1 MYLDINQCKLV
12 VDHFPNDVESIFV
25 FRIFLCRQ
33 LNSFFCYI
41 KNFFVS
47 DPFLLQ
53 KKMTSASNAEV
64 ISFTK
69 QFRQCRGRTSFPA
82 YIISL

>member
-25 FRIFLCRQ
+25 FWIFLCRQ

-47 DPFLLQ
+47 DENIFEQIYKLGRNDYVCYLSLYLTPFFC
-53 KKMTSASNAEV
+53 KK
-64 ISFTK
+64 K
-69 QFRQCRGRTSFPA
+69 
-82 YIISL
+82 